1 MQEETIVIDTS
12 NIKRDAMEKK
22 HSFAYSVGH
31 FSNDLCAAGWFFYF
45 TYYLKYVIKMD
56 GGQAGLV
63 MLAGQIAD
71 GCTTPLVG
79 LLSDKCKT
87 PLGSRA
93 PWYIVGTMI
102 VLPCFFCIFLSP
114 MGVGNPNI
122 NPGDADPDIT
132 TGKVAFY
139 IAMASLFNV
148 GWASVQIANMSVVN
162 SITYSTQKRDTLVAS
177 RNTFTFIANIAVLVT
192 SLILFSITKISAE
205 VQFRI
210 LGSII
215 VAVGLA
221 SSLIYMIV
229 LKEPYLSKEAKRL

>member
-93 PWYIVGTMI
+93 PWYIIGTII
-102 VLPCFFCIFLSP
+102 VLPCFFIIFFSP
-114 MGVGNPNI
+114 MGVGNPKI
-122 NPGDADPDIT
+122 KAGDADPDIT
-132 TGKVAFY
+132 TGEVAFY
-139 IAMASLFNV
+139 MIMAMLFNV
-148 GWASVQIANMSVVN
+148 GWSSVQVANMSVVN

-177 RNTFTFIANIAVLVT
+177 RNTFTNIANIAFLVT
-192 SLILFSITKISAE
+192 SLILFKIENITSE

-210 LGSII
+210 LASIV
-215 VAVGLA
+215 VAVGLV
-221 SSLIYMIV
+221 SSIFYMIV